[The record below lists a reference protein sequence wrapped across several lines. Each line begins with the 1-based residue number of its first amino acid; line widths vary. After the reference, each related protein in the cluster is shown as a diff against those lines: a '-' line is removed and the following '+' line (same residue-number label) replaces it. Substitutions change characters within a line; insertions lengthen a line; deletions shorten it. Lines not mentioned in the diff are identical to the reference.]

1 MAGVTMR
8 NLLKAGVHFGHQTR
22 YWNPK
27 MRQYIFGAR
36 NDIHIINLELTVPA
50 VTEACNYVGSL
61 AAKKKKIMFV
71 GTKRNAG
78 KVVKAQAERCGQ
90 PYVDNRWLGGMLTNY
105 KTIRQSIR
113 KLRELETQSEDGTF
127 AKLTKKEALTRQ
139 RQLDKLET
147 GLGGIKDM
155 DGLPDAM
162 FVVDVDHER
171 IAVTEAKKLG
181 IPVIGIVDTNS
192 DPSGVDYVIPGNDDA
207 IRSISIFVEAVADS
221 ILEAQPDAPVSAE
234 DFGEGGDVSEAEA
247 NAGEASVA
255 AQAGETIVQG
265 ATQEDAD
272 ASAALETSSAY
283 TPDANEASADSVDE
297 AEPGGLVDVGSEEN
311 DEPNTS
317 KE

>member
-1 MAGVTMR
+1 
-8 NLLKAGVHFGHQTR
+8 
-22 YWNPK
+22 
-27 MRQYIFGAR
+27 
-36 NDIHIINLELTVPA
+36 
-50 VTEACNYVGSL
+50 
-61 AAKKKKIMFV
+61 
-71 GTKRNAG
+71 
-78 KVVKAQAERCGQ
+78 
-90 PYVDNRWLGGMLTNY
+90 
-105 KTIRQSIR
+105 
-113 KLRELETQSEDGTF
+113 
-127 AKLTKKEALTRQ
+127 
-139 RQLDKLET
+139 
-147 GLGGIKDM
+147 
-155 DGLPDAM
+155 
-162 FVVDVDHER
+162 
-171 IAVTEAKKLG
+171 
-181 IPVIGIVDTNS
+181 VIGIVDTNS